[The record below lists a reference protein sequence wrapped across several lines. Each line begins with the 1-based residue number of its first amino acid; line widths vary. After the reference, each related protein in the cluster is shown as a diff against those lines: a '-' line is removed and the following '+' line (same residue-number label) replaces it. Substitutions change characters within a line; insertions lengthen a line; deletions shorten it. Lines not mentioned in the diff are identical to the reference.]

1 MNLKVTLMDLI
12 QKELIFD
19 GWALIKKIKNGISI
33 EMDTITWKVYEKG
46 LIIESKSDY
55 KVVLMLKD
63 QSQTKGN
70 IETEFG
76 CLDLQ
81 CETSLYRINGN
92 CIEIKYQLIQGNESQ
107 LFHFIVA
114 NKEDLAWQALIFN

>member
-1 MNLKVTLMDLI
+1 MNLKVTLMDSI
-12 QKELIFD
+12 QKNMIFD
-19 GWALIKKIKNGISI
+19 GWASIEKIKNGASI
-33 EMDTITWKVYEKG
+33 KMDTITWKVYEKG
-46 LIIESKSDY
+46 LVIESESDC
-55 KVVLMLKD
+55 KVVLMLKEH
-63 QSQTKGN
+63 SKTKGH

-92 CIEIKYQLIQGNESQ
+92 CIEIKYRLIQGSESQ
-107 LFHFIVA
+107 LFHFTIT